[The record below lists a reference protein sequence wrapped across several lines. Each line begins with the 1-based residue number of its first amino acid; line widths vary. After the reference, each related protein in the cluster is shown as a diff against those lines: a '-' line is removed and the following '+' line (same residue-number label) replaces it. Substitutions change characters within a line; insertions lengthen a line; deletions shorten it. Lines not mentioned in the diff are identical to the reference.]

1 MVIVV
6 VQNVNISNQT
16 LCTQYTYTDFF
27 CQVYLNKAGGE
38 RNLLMKSL
46 IILEEHRV
54 FLKLAD
60 NRKTLKISIHKSWD
74 LILFMYQCMVTW
86 LYF

>member
-16 LCTQYTYTDFF
+16 LCTQYIYTDFF
-27 CQVYLNKAGGE
+27 VRYISIKLGGE

-60 NRKTLKISIHKSWD
+60 NRKTLKISIHKSRD